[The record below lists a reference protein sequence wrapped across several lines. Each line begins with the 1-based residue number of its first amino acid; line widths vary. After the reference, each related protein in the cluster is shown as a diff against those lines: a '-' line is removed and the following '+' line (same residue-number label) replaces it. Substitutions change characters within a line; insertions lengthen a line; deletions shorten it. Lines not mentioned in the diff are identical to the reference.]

1 MSDDR
6 KPEER
11 AAMKQASIA
20 IVVAMLVWLAL
31 NSFGGFGLPARFVF
45 LVDML
50 CLAAFAWALW
60 VVIRIWRAGAGTGK
74 GS

>member
-1 MSDDR
+1 MSEPR
-6 KPEER
+6 KPEEKM
-11 AAMKQASIA
+11 AMKQASIA
-20 IVVAMLVWLAL
+20 IAVAMLIWLAF

-60 VVIRIWRAGAGTGK
+60 VVIRVWRAGAGTGK
-74 GS
+74 GN